1 VTDAGTSKITMVGS
15 YESVTIGATPTGTT
29 VINATGFAERITST
43 GKGNVVVTGPNTN
56 STIKL
61 GDGNDT
67 VTLAGSGNSVTVGV
81 GTSTVNVGNGQGT
94 VHAGGGNV
102 TILASGWNN
111 LLDAGPG
118 MNFLHGGNG
127 NDTFVLNAAGQG
139 LDTIFNFA
147 LANSDKLDLTRTL
160 AGVAS
165 SVDLTNVGT
174 YITASTSGGNTTLYV
189 DPTGGHGTP
198 YAFASLQGVT
208 ATVAQLVAHGD
219 LTVP

>member
-1 VTDAGTSKITMVGS
+1 M
-15 YESVTIGATPTGTT
+15 
-29 VINATGFAERITST
+29 
-43 GKGNVVVTGPNTN
+43 
-56 STIKL
+56 
-61 GDGNDT
+61 
-67 VTLAGSGNSVTVGV
+67 GV
-81 GTSTVNVGNGQGT
+81 GTSTINVGNGQGT
-94 VHAGGGNV
+94 VHAGGGSV
-102 TILASGWNN
+102 TILAAGWNN

-118 MNFLHGGNG
+118 MNFIHGGNG
-127 NDTFVLNAAGQG
+127 NDTFVLNAARAQG
-139 LDTIFNFA
+139 LDTIFGFA

-160 AGVAS
+160 ASVAS

>member
-1 VTDAGTSKITMVGS
+1 
-15 YESVTIGATPTGTT
+15 
-29 VINATGFAERITST
+29 
-43 GKGNVVVTGPNTN
+43 
-56 STIKL
+56 
-61 GDGNDT
+61 
-67 VTLAGSGNSVTVGV
+67 
-81 GTSTVNVGNGQGT
+81 
-94 VHAGGGNV
+94 
-102 TILASGWNN
+102 
-111 LLDAGPG
+111 
-118 MNFLHGGNG
+118 MNFIHGGNG

-139 LDTIFNFA
+139 LDTIFGFA
-147 LANSDKLDLTRTL
+147 LTNSDKLDLTRTL
-160 AGVAS
+160 ASVAS